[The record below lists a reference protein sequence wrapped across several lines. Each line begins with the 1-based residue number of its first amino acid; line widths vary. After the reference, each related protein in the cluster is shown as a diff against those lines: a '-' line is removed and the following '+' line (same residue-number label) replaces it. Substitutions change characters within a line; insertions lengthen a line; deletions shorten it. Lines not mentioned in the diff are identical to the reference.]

1 MKGHAVAGPSLAL
14 VKYWGKRSAAENTP
28 ATGSLAVTLA
38 GLESRTE
45 ASFDD
50 RDSVTVNGEDQPVG
64 RFTAFLDSLR
74 ADLGLGDQGLAISS
88 ANNFPTA
95 AGLASS
101 SSGFAALAGAVAALA
116 QGSRSLPE
124 VAPARLSALARLGS
138 GSATRPVYGGFT
150 VFDAGAQAAVPEHD
164 EAFWPDF
171 RVILC
176 VVREGA
182 KATSSRAGME
192 SSRLT
197 SPYYDRWV
205 ETSPALLSEARRA
218 LADRDWNR
226 LGPLVRQSYLRMF
239 GTMFSAEPPLIYW
252 QPESLALIQALQ
264 ALRQEGFTAWETM
277 DAGPQVKVFC
287 PADQSEA
294 LVAELDRRVPGLRF
308 LTAAPGPGLR
318 TWTTQGVPL

>member
-14 VKYWGKRSAAENTP
+14 IKYWGKRSAAENTP

-45 ASFDD
+45 VAFDD
-50 RDSVTVNGEDQPVG
+50 RDSVVVNGQEQPTV
-64 RFTAFLDSLR
+64 RFTAFLEGLR
-74 ADLGLGDQGLAISS
+74 ADLGLAGRGMAVSS
-88 ANNFPTA
+88 TNNFPTA

-116 QGSRSLPE
+116 GVEAS
-124 VAPARLSALARLGS
+124 PARLSALARIGS
-138 GSATRPVYGGFT
+138 GSATRPVFGGFT
-150 VFDAGAQAAVPEHD
+150 VFDAGALAAEPEQD
-164 EAFWPDF
+164 EDFWPEF
-171 RVILC
+171 RVVLC
-176 VVREGA
+176 VVREGE

-192 SSRLT
+192 SSRTT
-197 SPYYDRWV
+197 SPYYGPWV
-205 ETSPALLSEARRA
+205 ETSPALLARARWA
-218 LADRDWNR
+218 LADKDWSR

-252 QPESLALIQALQ
+252 QPESLALIQALE
-264 ALRQEGFTAWETM
+264 ALRRDGFTAWETM

-287 PADQSEA
+287 PADQAEA

-318 TWTTQGVPL
+318 TWRTA

>member
-1 MKGHAVAGPSLAL
+1 MKGHGVAGPSLAL
-14 VKYWGKRSAAENTP
+14 IKYWGKQSAVDNTP

-38 GLESRTE
+38 GLESATE
-45 ASFDD
+45 VSFDD
-50 RDSVTVNGEDQPVG
+50 RDSVVVNGEDQPLA
-64 RFTAFLDSLR
+64 RFTPFLDGLR
-74 ADLGLGDQGLAISS
+74 ADLGLAGRGLAVVS

-116 QGSRSLPE
+116 G
-124 VAPARLSALARLGS
+124 VDAAPARLSALARIGS
-138 GSATRPVYGGFT
+138 GSATRPVFGGFT
-150 VFDAGAQAAVPEHD
+150 VFDAGARAAEPEHD
-164 EAFWPDF
+164 EGFWPGF
-171 RVILC
+171 RVVLC

-197 SPYYDRWV
+197 SPYYGPWV
-205 ETSPALLSEARRA
+205 DSSPALLADARRA
-218 LADRDWNR
+218 LADQDWSR

-252 QPESLALIQALQ
+252 QPESLALIQTLQ
-264 ALRQEGFTAWETM
+264 TLRSEGFTAWETM

-287 PADQSEA
+287 PADQAEA
-294 LVAELDRRVPGLRF
+294 LVAELDRRVPGLRY

-318 TWTTQGVPL
+318 TWRTE

>member
-14 VKYWGKRSAAENTP
+14 IKYWGKKSTTENTP

-50 RDSVTVNGEDQPVG
+50 RDSVVVDGEDQPPA
-64 RFTAFLDSLR
+64 RFAPFLDSLR
-74 ADLGLGDQGLAISS
+74 QALELGNQGIAIVSQ
-88 ANNFPTA
+88 NNFPTA

-116 QGSRSLPE
+116 GASLP
-124 VAPARLSALARLGS
+124 AARLSALARLGS
-138 GSATRPVYGGFT
+138 GSATRSIYGGFT
-150 VFDAGAQAAVPEHD
+150 VFDAGAEAAVPERD
-164 EAFWPDF
+164 EGFWPDF
-171 RVILC
+171 RVLLC

-182 KATSSRAGME
+182 KATSSRRAME
-192 SSRLT
+192 SSRTT

-205 ETSPALLSEARRA
+205 ESSPALLTLARRA
-218 LADRDWNR
+218 VADRSWNA

-239 GTMFSAEPPLIYW
+239 GTMFSAEPPLLYW
-252 QPESLALIQALQ
+252 KPESLALIGALED
-264 ALRQEGFTAWETM
+264 LRHEGLTAWETM

-287 PADQSEA
+287 PAGQADT
-294 LVAELDRRVPGLRF
+294 LVSELDRRVPGLRF

-318 TWTTQGVPL
+318 TWRTE

>member
-1 MKGHAVAGPSLAL
+1 VTGWAAAGPSLAL
-14 VKYWGKRSAAENTP
+14 IKYWGKRSAEDNTP

-38 GLESRTE
+38 DLESRTE
-45 ASFDD
+45 ARFDD
-50 RDSVTVNGEDQPVG
+50 RDSVVLNDETQPLS
-64 RFTAFLDSLR
+64 RFTPFLDDLR
-74 ADLGLGDQGLAISS
+74 RRLGLGDQGLAVVST
-88 ANNFPTA
+88 NNFPTA

-116 QGSRSLPE
+116 GANLSLPE
-124 VAPARLSALARLGS
+124 LSALARLGS
-138 GSATRPVYGGFT
+138 GSATRPVYPGFT
-150 VFDAGAQAAVPEHD
+150 VFNAGATAAEPEHD
-164 EAFWPDF
+164 KDFWPEF
-171 RVILC
+171 RVVLC
-176 VVREGA
+176 VVREGV

-197 SPYYDRWV
+197 SPYYQPWV
-205 ETSPALLSEARRA
+205 ETAPGLLQGARGA
-218 LADRDWNR
+218 LAARDWSR

-264 ALRQEGFTAWETM
+264 DLRAEGFQAWETM

-287 PADQSEA
+287 PADQA
-294 LVAELDRRVPGLRF
+294 RLVVSELDRRVPGLRY

-318 TWTTQGVPL
+318 LGTQP

>member
-1 MKGHAVAGPSLAL
+1 VRGFGVAGPSLAL
-14 VKYWGKRSAAENTP
+14 IKYWGKRSSLDNTP

-45 ASFDD
+45 VAFDD
-50 RDSVTVNGEDQPVG
+50 RDSVVVNGESQPLVRFAAFFESLKDELGLVG
-64 RFTAFLDSLR
+64 R
-74 ADLGLGDQGLAISS
+74 GLAVTSN
-88 ANNFPTA
+88 NNFPTA

-116 QGSRSLPE
+116 GADLP
-124 VAPARLSALARLGS
+124 PARLSALARLGS
-138 GSATRPVYGGFT
+138 GRSATRPVYGGFT
-150 VFDAGAQAAVPEHD
+150 VFDAGAWAAEPEHD
-164 EAFWPDF
+164 EGFWPEF
-171 RVILC
+171 RVVLC

-182 KATSSRAGME
+182 KATSSRVGME

-197 SPYYDRWV
+197 SPYYERWV
-205 ETSPALLSEARRA
+205 ESSPALLAEARAA
-218 LADRDWNR
+218 LAERDWSR

-264 ALRQEGFTAWETM
+264 VLRGEGFTAFETM

-287 PADQSEA
+287 PADQAPA

-318 TWTTQGVPL
+318 SWRIE

>member
-1 MKGHAVAGPSLAL
+1 VKGYAVAGPSLAL
-14 VKYWGKRSAAENTP
+14 IKYWGKHSAQENTP

-45 ASFDD
+45 AQFDD
-50 RDSVTVNGEDQPVG
+50 RDSVVVNGQEQPVE
-64 RFTAFLDSLR
+64 RFTPFLNSLR
-74 ADLGLGDQGLAISS
+74 DDLGLGARGLAVAST
-88 ANNFPTA
+88 NNFPTA

-116 QGSRSLPE
+116 GE
-124 VAPARLSALARLGS
+124 TVEPARLSALARLGS

-150 VFDAGAQAAVPEHD
+150 VFDAGALAAQPEHD
-164 EAFWPDF
+164 EAFWPEF
-171 RVILC
+171 RVVLC

-182 KATSSRAGME
+182 KATSSRRGME
-192 SSRLT
+192 SSRTT
-197 SPYYDRWV
+197 SPYYAPWV
-205 ETSPALLSEARRA
+205 ATSPALLAAAREA
-218 LADRDWNR
+218 LAHRDWAR

-252 QPESLALIQALQ
+252 QPESLALIQALE
-264 ALRQEGFTAWETM
+264 ALRAEGFTAWETM

-287 PADQSEA
+287 PADQAEA
-294 LVAELDRRVPGLRF
+294 LVAELDRRVPGLRY

-318 TWTTQGVPL
+318 TWSES

>member
-1 MKGHAVAGPSLAL
+1 MKGYAVAGPSLAL
-14 VKYWGKRSAAENTP
+14 IKYWGKRSTSDNTP
-28 ATGSLAVTLA
+28 ATGSLAVTLG

-45 ASFDD
+45 AGFDD
-50 RDSVTVNGEDQPVG
+50 RDSVVVNGTEQPPERYAG
-64 RFTAFLDSLR
+64 FFAALKRE
-74 ADLGLGDQGLAISS
+74 LGLVDRGLAVAS

-101 SSGFAALAGAVAALA
+101 SSGFAALTGAVAALS
-116 QGSRSLPE
+116 GSDLTPT
-124 VAPARLSALARLGS
+124 RLSALARLGS

-150 VFDAGAQAAVPEHD
+150 VFDAGALAAEPEHD
-164 EAFWPDF
+164 EAFWPEF
-171 RVILC
+171 RVVLC

-182 KATSSRAGME
+182 KATSSRVGME

-197 SPYYDRWV
+197 SPYYDQWV
-205 ETSPALLSEARRA
+205 ATSPSLLSDARDA
-218 LADRDWNR
+218 LAGRDWSK

-252 QPESLALIQALQ
+252 QPESLALIQALE

-287 PADQSEA
+287 PAREAQS

-318 TWTTQGVPL
+318 TWTDE

>member
-14 VKYWGKRSAAENTP
+14 IKYWGKRSARENTP
-28 ATGSLAVTLA
+28 ATGSLAVTLG

-45 ASFDD
+45 AAFDT
-50 RDSVTVNGEDQPVG
+50 RDSVVVGGEVQPTD
-64 RFTAFLDSLR
+64 RFAPFLDSLR
-74 ADLGLGDQGLAISS
+74 RALDLGDQGLSIVST
-88 ANNFPTA
+88 NNFPTA

-116 QGSRSLPE
+116 GQTLP
-124 VAPARLSALARLGS
+124 PARLSALARLGS
-138 GSATRPVYGGFT
+138 GSATRPIYGGFT
-150 VFDAGAQAAVPEHD
+150 VFDAGAQAAEPERD
-164 EAFWPDF
+164 EGFWPEF

-176 VVREGA
+176 VVREGP

-205 ETSPALLSEARRA
+205 ETSPALLAEARRA
-218 LADRDWNR
+218 LADRDWDR

-239 GTMFSAEPPLIYW
+239 GTMFSAEPPLVYW

-264 ALRQEGFTAWETM
+264 DLRAEGFTAWETM

-287 PADQSEA
+287 PENQAPA

-318 TWTTQGVPL
+318 TWTTE